1 MFPASQFNDRWF
13 LSSIH
18 FPVQLLRMVCAV
30 LAAVAVGNILRIFH
44 REVRGQLEEWAS
56 TMEERVRQRT
66 AELENARQEAD
77 AANRSKS
84 AFLAAMSH
92 EIRTPM
98 NGVVGMIDL
107 LRQTPL
113 NIDQRQMMTTVRDS
127 AYTLL
132 QIIDEILDFSK
143 IEAGR
148 LTIEQAPISIT
159 DVVESVSDML
169 APGAAQKSLRLMTFV
184 DPALPDLVQGDVIRL
199 RQILFNLGGNAIKF
213 TAGKADGRV
222 VIRADLAPPGEDGK
236 AWVNFQVS
244 DNGIGMSPET
254 MKRVFKPF
262 TQADASTTRHFGGTG
277 LGLTICD
284 RLAHLMGGR
293 IRLESEPDKGS
304 CFTVSLPFSQAH
316 SKLARSSYDLS
327 GLTILCLTGQEGS
340 QEFVTPYLEHAG
352 ANVHMLSH
360 SPSGEVISALDSYE
374 ASGNHADIVFVGAGE
389 PLAQRK
395 RLLASMRKHPALA
408 GSHIV
413 AAMRW
418 NEEKEEL
425 ETSDTVVVKT
435 GPMRRMELLRAMA
448 QAAGRASPDIDIG
461 SVELLGASVTPPS
474 IEDAEMSGE
483 LILAVEDNET
493 NREVLR
499 RQLNLLGY
507 AVEIAGNGRI
517 ALEQWEHRQYGLVLT
532 DCHMPEMDG
541 FELTRAI
548 REKERTSSR
557 HVPIVAVTANALQ
570 GEVERCLECG
580 MDDYLSKPV
589 ELILLKRAL
598 EKWLPKK
605 NKKAATMPSHNQET
619 KAAPKESDSPLDL
632 GILTKMVGDDPV
644 LHRNL
649 LKQFVAPAKRDI
661 ETIHAAM
668 AEHNIGA
675 AAQLAH
681 KLKSAARTI
690 GAHELADICATLEL
704 AGKQGDQDQAEALDR
719 RLDEVMAPIEKW
731 IARL

>member
-1 MFPASQFNDRWF
+1 
-13 LSSIH
+13 
-18 FPVQLLRMVCAV
+18 
-30 LAAVAVGNILRIFH
+30 
-44 REVRGQLEEWAS
+44 
-56 TMEERVRQRT
+56 
-66 AELENARQEAD
+66 
-77 AANRSKS
+77 
-84 AFLAAMSH
+84 
-92 EIRTPM
+92 
-98 NGVVGMIDL
+98 
-107 LRQTPL
+107 
-113 NIDQRQMMTTVRDS
+113 
-127 AYTLL
+127 
-132 QIIDEILDFSK
+132 
-143 IEAGR
+143 
-148 LTIEQAPISIT
+148 
-159 DVVESVSDML
+159 ML
-169 APGAAQKSLRLMTFV
+169 
-184 DPALPDLVQGDVIRL
+184 
-199 RQILFNLGGNAIKF
+199 
-213 TAGKADGRV
+213 
-222 VIRADLAPPGEDGK
+222 
-236 AWVNFQVS
+236 
-244 DNGIGMSPET
+244 
-254 MKRVFKPF
+254 
-262 TQADASTTRHFGGTG
+262 
-277 LGLTICD
+277 
-284 RLAHLMGGR
+284 
-293 IRLESEPDKGS
+293 
-304 CFTVSLPFSQAH
+304 
-316 SKLARSSYDLS
+316 
-327 GLTILCLTGQEGS
+327 
-340 QEFVTPYLEHAG
+340 
-352 ANVHMLSH
+352 
-360 SPSGEVISALDSYE
+360 
-374 ASGNHADIVFVGAGE
+374 
-389 PLAQRK
+389 
-395 RLLASMRKHPALA
+395 
-408 GSHIV
+408 
-413 AAMRW
+413 
-418 NEEKEEL
+418 
-425 ETSDTVVVKT
+425 
-435 GPMRRMELLRAMA
+435 
-448 QAAGRASPDIDIG
+448 
-461 SVELLGASVTPPS
+461 TPPS